1 MEGGYMNF
9 LKKFESTMWMIIKL
23 ILYVLLMVI
32 FMILMSRENPTLL
45 RLSRTMGITISTFCV
60 VGLLFLS
67 VYGKYDVGRRKSK
80 PIIYSLIL
88 ATVFTD
94 IVTYIQLMIM
104 NTITTVSAFELRSLS
119 SLFFSYVVQVIIIII
134 FVYGGNA
141 LFFTI
146 HEPEGCAI
154 ITSSQDSL
162 DCIVKAVEK
171 YKKQYRI
178 IYIADYQDREA
189 LINMP
194 AVDTMFI
201 YDIPVTRRSELLR
214 YCYEHK
220 INVYFNPEIEDII
233 EVNSEYYLLDDVSVL
248 NKNVKAWTMEQRI
261 AKKLLDMF
269 LAIILFLITSP
280 IWLISA
286 VSIKLYDG
294 GSVFFKQRRA
304 TIHGWVFE
312 VYKFRTMK
320 ENVENKS
327 VTSDDD
333 RITPPGK
340 ILRKTRMDEL
350 PQLINILKGDMSFV
364 GPRPEMLE
372 NVEAYQEELPEFKY
386 RLRVK
391 AGLTGYA
398 QISGKYNTSP
408 KDKLIMDMMYIEQ
421 FSIVKDIQ
429 LMFKTFIVL
438 LKSDSTEAFHDKNE
452 RKKYVFHPA
461 EEKEY

>member
-1 MEGGYMNF
+1 MNF
-9 LKKFESTMWMIIKL
+9 LKKFESTMWMLIKL
-23 ILYVLLMVI
+23 LLYILLMVI
-32 FMILMSRENPTLL
+32 FMLLMAQENPTLL

-88 ATVFTD
+88 AILFTD
-94 IVTYIQLMIM
+94 IVTYVQLMIM
-104 NTITTVSAFELRSLS
+104 NTITTVSAFQLSSLG
-119 SLFFSYVVQVIIIII
+119 SLFFSFVAQAVLVII
-134 FVYGGNA
+134 FVYAGNA
-141 LFFTI
+141 LFFTL
-146 HEPEGCAI
+146 HDPEKCCV
-154 ITSSQDSL
+154 ITSSQESL

-171 YKKQYRI
+171 YKKQYCI
-178 IYIADYQDREA
+178 VYIADYRDREA
-189 LINMP
+189 LIKMP
-194 AVDTMFI
+194 SIDTMFV

-214 YCYEHK
+214 YCYEKK
-220 INVYFNPEIEDII
+220 INVYFNPEVEDII

-261 AKKLLDMF
+261 AKKVLDMS
-269 LAIILFLITSP
+269 LAIVLFVISSP
-280 IWLISA
+280 IWLVSA
-286 VSIKLYDG
+286 IAIKLYDG
-294 GSVFFKQRRA
+294 GSIFFKQKRA

-333 RITPPGK
+333 RITSPGK

-350 PQLINILKGDMSFV
+350 PQLINILRGDMSFV

-421 FSIVKDIQ
+421 FSIAKDIQ
-429 LMFKTFIVL
+429 LMFKTLIVL
-438 LKSDSTEAFHDKNE
+438 LKSDSTEAFGNNDK
-452 RKKYVFHPA
+452 KKYIFHPA
-461 EEKEY
+461 EEEENLDL